1 MFSPLDRLSLCLVC
15 LFNLSVMLEGK
26 YFSNITFWFRSDFF
40 VMIYSLNI
48 LIANVV
54 VLTFCFCLIFNGNS
68 IGDID
73 LKS

>member
-1 MFSPLDRLSLCLVC
+1 

-26 YFSNITFWFRSDFF
+26 YFSNITFWFRCDFF

-48 LIANVV
+48 PIANVV
-54 VLTFCFCLIFNGNS
+54 VLSCCFKLFFNGNS